1 MLVGGPQNIQQADMD
16 YVREKVPCSNDTL
29 KYICQHRMPQI
40 KAIQK
45 KLRVYDAVIYIDVFN
60 GINVTARRDGMGEA
74 KQMINE
80 LIDKV
85 VCDNFEIVQPGI
97 ITFCGKK
104 KMDSLV
110 RIVEN
115 EEKCHVRVQK
125 EIDQQSIQPPGTST
139 NGSAVVSTGPPSASI
154 NAGGSVSAVG
164 SSVGPSPDSAVVFVT
179 PQGHKISWKIGD
191 ITTEQVC

>member
-1 MLVGGPQNIQQADMD
+1 MLAGGPQNIQQANMD
-16 YVREKVPCSNDTL
+16 YSRKKVPCSNDTL
-29 KYICQHRMPQI
+29 KYICQYRMPQI

-45 KLRVYDAVIYIDVFN
+45 KLRMYDAVIYIDVVN
-60 GINVTARRDGMGEA
+60 GISVTARRDGIDEA

-97 ITFCGKK
+97 TTFCAKR

-125 EIDQQSIQPPGTST
+125 EIDQQSTQPAGSST
-139 NGSAVVSTGPPSASI
+139 NGSAIESTGPPSASI
-154 NAGGSVSAVG
+154 NAGGSVSVVG
-164 SSVGPSPDSAVVFVT
+164 SSVGMSPDSAVVFVT